1 MAVVLGSPCPGGA
14 PKAARLCSP
23 VSADTNNHSVFT
35 PQLPAKG
42 AEGGLFGVFFGH

>member
-1 MAVVLGSPCPGGA
+1 MATVLGSPCPGGA

-23 VSADTNNHSVFT
+23 ASTNNPSMFT